1 MTATASQRREDVDRA
16 IHLELFTI
24 FYNLLEGAVSLLLG
38 GFASSIALIGFGLDS
53 FIESSSGL
61 VVFWRFRAEARQQGC
76 SQIQEQRALRY
87 VGWSF
92 LLLSAY
98 IVFESLRKLLF
109 RESPA
114 PSFAGILLA
123 LVSLIVMPILSRRK
137 RRVAEA
143 LNSGAMLGDSK
154 QTLACSLL
162 SAALLVG
169 LALNAGLGWWW
180 ADPVAGLAMVPW
192 LSNEGYRAVRGEACC
207 G

>member
-1 MTATASQRREDVDRA
+1 MTSTATKRSEDIHRA

-61 VVFWRFRAEARQQGC
+61 VVFWRFRAEAREQGC
-76 SQIQEQRALRY
+76 LQIQEQRALRY

-114 PSFAGILLA
+114 PSFA
-123 LVSLIVMPILSRRK
+123 
-137 RRVAEA
+137 
-143 LNSGAMLGDSK
+143 
-154 QTLACSLL
+154 
-162 SAALLVG
+162 
-169 LALNAGLGWWW
+169 
-180 ADPVAGLAMVPW
+180 
-192 LSNEGYRAVRGEACC
+192 
-207 G
+207 